1 MVGAQSRRKVIETI
15 INKTRNYANEKNKK
29 INTIDPIIMNAKKVF
44 PYFSEKEIKEY
55 SITALRIIL
64 NQGTKPNNQSTLINH
79 LLDG

>member
-1 MVGAQSRRKVIETI
+1 MVGATSRRKVIETI
-15 INKTRNYANEKNKK
+15 INKTRNYAKKRNKK
-29 INTIDPIIMNAKKVF
+29 INTIDPIIKNAKKEF